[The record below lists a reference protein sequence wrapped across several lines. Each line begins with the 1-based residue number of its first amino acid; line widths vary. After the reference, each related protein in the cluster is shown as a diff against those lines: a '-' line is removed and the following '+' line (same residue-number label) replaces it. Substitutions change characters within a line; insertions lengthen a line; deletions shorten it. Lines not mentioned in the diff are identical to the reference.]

1 MEVREV
7 PDELPP
13 EGRLLEQARDRL
25 DISQN
30 EAARRA
36 GITGTYW
43 RQVVRDKAPGLTTD
57 RGVRTLVKMAQ
68 AVYVEA
74 DQFEDIGRGDVAAKL
89 RARGSAPTLTVEELT
104 AQLRELQ
111 ARFDE
116 LQARLE
122 ERREAG

>member
-1 MEVREV
+1 MDDRDV

-43 RQVVRDKAPGLTTD
+43 RQVVRDKAPGLTTE

-68 AVYVEA
+68 AVRVQA
-74 DQFEDIGRGDVAAKL
+74 DQFEDIGREDVAAKL
-89 RARGSAPTLTVEELT
+89 RARDGAPAPTVEEL
-104 AQLRELQ
+104 AARLAELE
-111 ARFDE
+111 AKFDE
-116 LQARLE
+116 LMGRDQ
-122 ERREAG
+122 RREAG